1 MAIVQAI
8 ISANA
13 ITQGNAVVWV
23 SKQGDNQ
30 SHTRDDD
37 ITPNSFAKLNT
48 LYNDRMDNKSFYVT

>member
-8 ISANA
+8 ISAND

-30 SHTRDDD
+30 SLTRQAD

-48 LYNDRMDNKSFYVT
+48 LYNDRMDNRSYYTT